1 MTEKTLI
8 QVAKLGRTVGLRGYI
23 KLYNLSDFPSQ
34 FKKGNSFYISKEEII
49 TIKDFNRYN
58 STVLFVDYEDL
69 NKAKKLTNLILYQ
82 SIEQTRKCCKL
93 KKDEFFYFD
102 ILECEVYDDKQKL
115 GKVCEIVKTGSS
127 YLLEIQTDEELLRK
141 KYSKIFYIPYI
152 DKYVQKVDIDKHQI
166 FCSNE
171 AVLILENS

>member
-1 MTEKTLI
+1 
-8 QVAKLGRTVGLRGYI
+8 
-23 KLYNLSDFPSQ
+23 
-34 FKKGNSFYISKEEII
+34 
-49 TIKDFNRYN
+49 
-58 STVLFVDYEDL
+58 DYEDL

-82 SIEQTRKCCKL
+82 NIEQTRKCCKL

-115 GKVCEIVKTGSS
+115 GKVCDIVKTGSS